1 MSSPLDSQSPA
12 ERLYFDFAAKRERG
26 EASDADF
33 EQLCMAHPELAHE
46 LRQLARR
53 EQGFRSLFAA
63 GEAAQN
69 ADSVSAAP
77 LPRVFTAGEVIG
89 DFRLERSL
97 GAGGMGQV
105 WEATQLSLQRRVALK
120 FVRSDRISEQY
131 LARFEV
137 EARAGGRADHPN
149 LVRTL
154 GRGQAEGVNWIAQE
168 LVVGA
173 KSLQAKLDEFRRE
186 PIRQTDF
193 YEQAAQTI
201 RDAALGMQAAH
212 DAGVIHRDLKPAN
225 ILLDRTGKP
234 RIVDFGLARM
244 VDEPGQT
251 ATGHIAGTLN
261 YMSPEQTEGRSAA
274 LDHRTDIFSLGV
286 VLYELL
292 TLQRPFDGESSQEI
306 LEKVRTLDPIDPRQ
320 LRANC
325 PKDLS
330 TICLKALEKRPGA
343 RYATMQA
350 LAEDLN
356 RFLKH
361 EPILARPSTRLELA
375 RKWVRRNPGPS
386 VGIGVGAA
394 ALVVISGVA
403 IYALGQKAVAER
415 NANEAKANMELAERN
430 AETAQ
435 RNANDATQKA
445 NDVLSLSA
453 QKDYEDLVAAAEK
466 LWPADSAMVPRYEE
480 WLAKA
485 RELVGGRPADEA
497 KGQKKRPSLA
507 EHKAKLAELRR
518 EALPLSEEQVRVD
531 RETHSQFAEWQAKSA
546 DLLWRSRMLAIEAW
560 PDRAAVEAEL
570 AAEVAAKQL
579 PSDPDGLNA
588 LAWKLV
594 NPKQP
599 VFGQEVRALLMA
611 KRALA
616 AAEPSAGAN
625 GTANGTDGNSGQ
637 AASGEGS
644 GSASAT
650 GSSLAGIR
658 KTYAWA
664 LYRTG
669 KLDEALGEMK
679 TALTEPGGDELKQSG
694 KDLEKAVRQWQGD
707 EVAKRRER
715 RETLSK
721 DVDALAAAV
730 NERGTFEYTDA
741 EKTWWDRQLR
751 VLVANLENFQNPDS
765 GLMGSGVNP
774 DFGWGVQKRYD
785 FAKSVRERTITSAEA
800 KRRWDE
806 AILAIAKSEKYRDT
820 VFPGGALLT
829 PQEGLL
835 PLGTD
840 PQSGL
845 WEFWHVQSGDEPERD
860 KDGNFVRQKSGAHK
874 LVENSGAA
882 ANAAASRAGG
892 ETSMLGAAG
901 ANGARGTGI
910 VLVLIPGG
918 TFWMGAQKTDT
929 SGQNYD
935 GEARSN
941 ESVHRVTLSPY
952 FLSKYELTQGQW
964 SRFTGLNPSNYKSG
978 FNGTVGITNPVE
990 QVDWLTCERV
1000 TRGLGLELP
1009 SEAQWECGARGGT
1022 SSAWWTG
1029 SAKESLADKVNL
1041 ADQSYVAAGGQA
1053 SVAAWWPEFKD
1064 GFEVHAPVGRLAANG
1079 FGLHEVCGN
1088 VWEWCFDADGDY
1100 PEAGDASSATRD
1112 PRVDGDGLAT
1122 RVYRGGSFNVAAPNA
1137 RSAFRSA
1144 STPTNQSRNLGVR
1157 PSRALRLS
1165 TSPPHP
1171 LK

>member
-1 MSSPLDSQSPA
+1 MTQLPPPDSQSPA

-26 EASDADF
+26 EVGPVEF
-33 EQLCMAHPELAHE
+33 ELLCMAHPELTHE
-46 LRQLARR
+46 LRQLARK
-53 EQGFRSLFAA
+53 EQGLRNLFAA
-63 GEAAQN
+63 GEVEP
-69 ADSVSAAP
+69 DDESSSAAA
-77 LPRVFTAGEVIG
+77 LPRVFAEGEVLG
-89 DFRLERSL
+89 DFRLERSI

-343 RYATMQA
+343 RYATMRA

-394 ALVVISGVA
+394 ALMVISGVA
-403 IYALGQKAVAER
+403 LYALDQGAVARR
-415 NANEAKANMELAERN
+415 NAEEAKASAVATGLARDE
-430 AETAQ
+430 
-435 RNANDATQKA
+435 ATQLA

-453 QKDYEDLVAAAEK
+453 QKEYDNLVAVAEK
-466 LWPADSAMVPRYEE
+466 LWPASSDMVPRYGE

-485 RELVGGRPADEA
+485 RDLIEGRPADDE
-497 KGQKKRPSLA
+497 KGLKKRPSLA
-507 EHKAKLAELRR
+507 EHQAKLAELRR
-518 EALPLSEEQVRVD
+518 AALPPSEEQIRVD
-531 RETHSQFAEWQAKSA
+531 RETHPRYSEWLAKSA
-546 DLLWRSRMLAIEAW
+546 SLLWRSRMLGMDDWPATAAVGAEMASDPLPSGAEALNELAW
-560 PDRAAVEAEL
+560 SLVDPDR
-570 AAEVAAKQL
+570 
-579 PSDPDGLNA
+579 
-588 LAWKLV
+588 
-594 NPKQP
+594 P
-599 VFGQEVRALLMA
+599 VHGQEVRALLLA
-611 KRALA
+611 KRAL
-616 AAEPSAGAN
+616 
-625 GTANGTDGNSGQ
+625 DL
-637 AASGEGS
+637 ASEDRR
-644 GSASAT
+644 
-650 GSSLAGIR
+650 AGIR
-658 KTYAWA
+658 DTYAWA
-664 LYRTG
+664 LYRNG
-669 KLDEALGEMK
+669 KLDEALKEMEM
-679 TALTEPGGDELKQSG
+679 ALSEPGGDELKDSA
-694 KDLEKAVRQWQGD
+694 KDLGKAVGQWQGE

-721 DVDALAAAV
+721 EVDALAAAV
-730 NERGTFEYTDA
+730 NERRTFEYTDA
-741 EKTWWDRQLR
+741 EKTWWDRQLG
-751 VLVANLENFQNPDS
+751 VLVANLETFQNSDS
-765 GLMGSGVNP
+765 GLMGSGLNP
-774 DFGWGVQKRYD
+774 NFGWGVQKRYD
-785 FAKSVRERTITSAEA
+785 FAKSVREQTITSAEA
-800 KRRWDE
+800 NRRWDE

-820 VFPGGALLT
+820 VFPGGGLLT

-835 PLGTD
+835 PLGPD

-860 KDGNFVRQKSGAHK
+860 KDGNVVRQKSGAHK
-874 LVENSGAA
+874 LVEK
-882 ANAAASRAGG
+882 AG
-892 ETSMLGAAG
+892 
-901 ANGARGTGI
+901 RGTGI

-918 TFWMGAQKTDT
+918 TFWMGAQNTDPN
-929 SGQNYD
+929 GQNYD
-935 GEARSN
+935 PQAKEN
-941 ESVHRVTLSPY
+941 ESPVHRVMLSPY
-952 FLSKYELTQGQW
+952 FLSKYEMTQGQW
-964 SRFTGLNPSNYKSG
+964 SRFTGLNPSMYRSG
-978 FNGTVGITNPVE
+978 YQGTVGITNPVE
-990 QVDWLTCERV
+990 QVDWTTCEKVMR
-1000 TRGLGLELP
+1000 RLGLELP
-1009 SEAQWECGARGGT
+1009 SEAQWEFGCRAGT
-1022 SSAWWTG
+1022 SSVWWTG
-1029 SAKESLADKVNL
+1029 SSRESLVGKLNL
-1041 ADQSYVAAGGQA
+1041 ADQSMATLAGDLGK
-1053 SVAAWWPEFKD
+1053 SAWWPEFDD
-1064 GFEVHAPVGRLAANG
+1064 GFPLHAPVGSFASNG

-1088 VWEWCFDADGDY
+1088 VFEWCFDAFDTGFYDTS
-1100 PEAGDASSATRD
+1100 PAFGTPD
-1112 PRVDGDGLAT
+1112 PRVDGNSLAS
-1122 RVYRGGSFNVAAPNA
+1122 RIGRGGDFGDAASRA
-1137 RSAFRSA
+1137 RSAERGYFSPEFKN
-1144 STPTNQSRNLGVR
+1144 TEFGVR
-1157 PSRALRLS
+1157 PARTVAPSGS
-1165 TSPPHP
+1165 PHP
-1171 LK
+1171 PRR